1 MLVRDLCG
9 FFSLPP
15 YYVTGSLEAG
25 VNCVDLNNRFYGAI
39 CIVCGG
45 SSMSGNLAVLV
56 GSRALL
62 DRKPRKKKVNDSLLT
77 YGDIER

>member
-1 MLVRDLCG
+1 
-9 FFSLPP
+9 
-15 YYVTGSLEAG
+15 
-25 VNCVDLNNRFYGAI
+25 
-39 CIVCGG
+39 
-45 SSMSGNLAVLV
+45 MSGNLAVLV